1 MVDRIPDQILDKI
14 PLVAVVGPTASGKTG
29 LGIAIAKH
37 YGGEV
42 VSADSMQI
50 YRTMDIATAKP
61 TPEEMDGV
69 PHHLIDFWDPDKPFS
84 LAEYVELAGKVIAD
98 IHSRGKLPVLVG
110 GTGLYVNTLL
120 DNITLGDS
128 GGDEKLRVELLRE
141 ADEKGNGF
149 LLEQLRTFDPEMAAS
164 LHENNLLRIVRA
176 IEVYRLTGTTM
187 SEWVKRSRG
196 EESPYHFCMIGL
208 NYKDRQNLYDRIN
221 LRVDQMMKA
230 GLLEET
236 RQVLDAPLQTA
247 AQAIGYK
254 ELKPYLMGELPL
266 DICVEKLKQSTRRY
280 AKRQLTWF
288 RRDGRI
294 HWIYPDEEK
303 NFAKVFKKSV
313 KIIENS
319 GILC

>member
-1 MVDRIPDQILDKI
+1 MVDKI

-29 LGIAIAKH
+29 LGVAIAKH

-61 TPEEMDGV
+61 TREEMNGV
-69 PHHLIDFWDPDKPFS
+69 PHHLIDFWEPQNPFS
-84 LAEYVELAGKVIAD
+84 LAEYIDLAGKAIAD
-98 IHSRGKLPVLVG
+98 IHSRGKLAVLVG

-120 DNITLGDS
+120 DHITLGDS
-128 GGDEKLRVELLRE
+128 GGDEALRTELLRQAE
-141 ADEKGNGF
+141 EKGNGF
-149 LLEQLRTFDPEMAAS
+149 LLEELRRFDPEAADN

-176 IEVYRLTGTTM
+176 IEVYRLTGIPM
-187 SEWVKRSRG
+187 SEWVRRSR
-196 EESPYHFCMIGL
+196 EQESPYRFCMIGL
-208 NYKDRQNLYDRIN
+208 NYRNRQNLYDRIN
-221 LRVDQMMKA
+221 LRVDQMMEA
-230 GLLEET
+230 GLLEEAQ
-236 RQVLDAPLQTA
+236 QVLSAPMQTA
-247 AQAIGYK
+247 AQAIGCK

-266 DICVEKLKQSTRRY
+266 NTCVEKLKQSTRRY

-288 RRDGRI
+288 RRDDRI

-303 NFAKVFKKSV
+303 NFRKVFEKSL
-313 KIIENS
+313 KMIENS

>member
-1 MVDRIPDQILDKI
+1 MADKI

-29 LGIAIAKH
+29 LGIAIAKY

-61 TPEEMDGV
+61 TLEEMDGV
-69 PHHLIDFWDPDKPFS
+69 PHHLIDFWDPDQPFS
-84 LAEYVELAGKVIAD
+84 LAEYIELAKKAIDD

-120 DNITLGDS
+120 DNITLGES
-128 GGDEKLRVELLRE
+128 GGDETLRSELLRE
-141 ADEKGNGF
+141 AEEKGNGY
-149 LLEQLRTFDPEMAAS
+149 LLAKLHSFDPETAEN

-187 SEWVKRSRG
+187 SEWVRRSRG
-196 EESPYHFCMIGL
+196 QESPYRFCMIGL

-221 LRVDQMMKA
+221 LRVDEMMKA
-230 GLLEET
+230 GLLEEAKA
-236 RQVLDAPLQTA
+236 VLGAPLETS

-254 ELKPYLMGELPL
+254 ELKPYLEGELPL
-266 DICVEKLKQSTRRY
+266 EVCVEKLKQSTRRY

-294 HWIYPDEEK
+294 HWIYPDEEE
-303 NFAKVFKKSV
+303 NFTKVFEKSI

>member
-1 MVDRIPDQILDKI
+1 MTDKI

-29 LGIAIAKH
+29 LGVAIAKH

-61 TPEEMDGV
+61 TQEEMDGV
-69 PHHLIDFWDPDKPFS
+69 PHHLIDFWDPQEPFS
-84 LAEYVELAGKVIAD
+84 LAQYVELAGKAIAD
-98 IHSRGKLPVLVG
+98 IHRRGKLPVLVG
-110 GTGLYVNTLL
+110 GTGLYINTLL

-128 GGDEKLRVELLRE
+128 GGDEALRAELLRE
-141 ADEKGNGF
+141 AEEKGNGY
-149 LLEQLRTFDPEMAAS
+149 LLSLLRSIDPETAEN

-176 IEVYRLTGTTM
+176 IEVCRLTGTTM
-187 SEWVKRSRG
+187 SEWVKRSR
-196 EESPYHFCMIGL
+196 EQETPYDFCMIGL

-221 LRVDQMMKA
+221 LRVDGMMEA
-230 GLLEET
+230 GLLEEAKK
-236 RQVLDAPLQTA
+236 VLDAPLQTS

-254 ELKPYLMGELPL
+254 ELKPYLRGELPL
-266 DICVEKLKQSTRRY
+266 ETCVEKLKQSTRRY

-294 HWIYPDEEK
+294 HWIYPDKEK
-303 NFAKVFKKSV
+303 TFTKIFEKSI

>member
-1 MVDRIPDQILDKI
+1 MTDKI

-29 LGIAIAKH
+29 LGVAIAKH

-50 YRTMDIATAKP
+50 YRAMDIATAKP
-61 TPEEMDGV
+61 TQEEMDGI
-69 PHHLIDFWDPDKPFS
+69 PHHLIDFWDPQEPFS
-84 LAEYVELAGKVIAD
+84 LAQYVELAGKAIAD

-110 GTGLYVNTLL
+110 GTGLYINTLL

-128 GGDEKLRVELLRE
+128 GGDEALRAELLRE
-141 ADEKGNGF
+141 AEEKGNGY
-149 LLEQLRTFDPEMAAS
+149 LLSLLRSMDPETAEN

-176 IEVYRLTGTTM
+176 IEVCRLTGTTM
-187 SEWVKRSRG
+187 SEWVKRSR
-196 EESPYHFCMIGL
+196 EQETPYDFCMIGL

-221 LRVDQMMKA
+221 LRVDGMMKA
-230 GLLEET
+230 GLLEEAKK
-236 RQVLDAPLQTA
+236 VLDAPLQTS

-254 ELKPYLMGELPL
+254 ELKPYLRGELPL
-266 DICVEKLKQSTRRY
+266 ETCVEKLKQSTRRY

-288 RRDGRI
+288 RRDDRI

-303 NFAKVFKKSV
+303 TFTKIFEKSI

>member
-1 MVDRIPDQILDKI
+1 MADKI

-29 LGIAIAKH
+29 LGIAIAKY

-61 TPEEMDGV
+61 TLEEMDGV
-69 PHHLIDFWDPDKPFS
+69 PHHLIDFWDPDQPFS
-84 LAEYVELAGKVIAD
+84 LAEYIELAKKAIDD

-120 DNITLGDS
+120 DNITLGES
-128 GGDEKLRVELLRE
+128 GGDETLRSELLRE
-141 ADEKGNGF
+141 AEEKGNGY
-149 LLEQLRTFDPEMAAS
+149 LLAKLHSFDPETAEN

-187 SEWVKRSRG
+187 SEWVRRSRG
-196 EESPYHFCMIGL
+196 QESPYRECIVGL

-221 LRVDQMMKA
+221 LRVDEMMKA
-230 GLLEET
+230 GLLEEAKA
-236 RQVLDAPLQTA
+236 VLGAPLETS

-254 ELKPYLMGELPL
+254 ELKPYLEGELPL
-266 DICVEKLKQSTRRY
+266 EVCVEKLKQSTRRY

-294 HWIYPDEEK
+294 HWIYPDEEE
-303 NFAKVFKKSV
+303 NFTKVFEKSI

>member
-1 MVDRIPDQILDKI
+1 MTDKI

-29 LGIAIAKH
+29 LGVAIAKH

-50 YRTMDIATAKP
+50 YRAMDIATAKP
-61 TPEEMDGV
+61 TQEEMDGI
-69 PHHLIDFWDPDKPFS
+69 PHHLIDFWDPQKPFS
-84 LAEYVELAGKVIAD
+84 LAQYVELAGKAIAD

-110 GTGLYVNTLL
+110 GTGLYINTLL

-128 GGDEKLRVELLRE
+128 GGDEALRAELLRE
-141 ADEKGNGF
+141 AEEKGNGY
-149 LLEQLRTFDPEMAAS
+149 LLSLLRSMDPETAEN

-176 IEVYRLTGTTM
+176 IEVCRLTGTTM
-187 SEWVKRSRG
+187 SEWVKRSR
-196 EESPYHFCMIGL
+196 EQETPYDFCMIGL

-221 LRVDQMMKA
+221 LRVDGMMEA
-230 GLLEET
+230 GLLEEAKK
-236 RQVLDAPLQTA
+236 VLDAPLQTS

-254 ELKPYLMGELPL
+254 ELKPYLRGELPL
-266 DICVEKLKQSTRRY
+266 ETCVEKLKQSTRRY

-288 RRDGRI
+288 RRDDRI

-303 NFAKVFKKSV
+303 TFAKIFEKSI

>member
-1 MVDRIPDQILDKI
+1 MADKI

-61 TPEEMDGV
+61 TLEEMDGV
-69 PHHLIDFWDPDKPFS
+69 PHHLVDFWDPDNPFS
-84 LAEYVELAGKVIAD
+84 LAEYIELAKKAIDD

-120 DNITLGDS
+120 DNVTLGES
-128 GGDEKLRVELLRE
+128 GGDEALRAELLRE
-141 ADEKGNGF
+141 AEEKGNGY
-149 LLEQLRTFDPEMAAS
+149 LLAELRTFDPETEEN

-176 IEVYRLTGTTM
+176 IEVYRLTGVTM
-187 SEWVKRSRG
+187 SEWVKRSH
-196 EESPYHFCMIGL
+196 EQESPYRFCMIGL

-221 LRVDQMMKA
+221 LRVDQMMA
-230 GLLEET
+230 EGLLEEART
-236 RQVLDAPLQTA
+236 VLGAPLQTS

-254 ELKPYLMGELPL
+254 ELKPYLEGELPL
-266 DICVEKLKQSTRRY
+266 DVCVEKLKQSTRRY

-288 RRDGRI
+288 RRDERI

-303 NFAKVFKKSV
+303 IFTKIFEKSI

>member
-1 MVDRIPDQILDKI
+1 MADKI

-29 LGIAIAKH
+29 LGIAIAKY

-61 TPEEMDGV
+61 TLEEMDGV
-69 PHHLIDFWDPDKPFS
+69 PHHLIDFWDPDQPFS
-84 LAEYVELAGKVIAD
+84 LAEYIELAKKAIDD

-120 DNITLGDS
+120 DNITLGES
-128 GGDEKLRVELLRE
+128 GGDETLRSELLRE
-141 ADEKGNGF
+141 AEEKGNGY
-149 LLEQLRTFDPEMAAS
+149 LLAKLHSFDPETAEN

-187 SEWVKRSRG
+187 SEWVRRSRG
-196 EESPYHFCMIGL
+196 QESPYRECIVGL

-221 LRVDQMMKA
+221 LRVDEMMKA
-230 GLLEET
+230 GLLEEAKA
-236 RQVLDAPLQTA
+236 VLGAPLETS

-254 ELKPYLMGELPL
+254 ELKPYLEGELPL
-266 DICVEKLKQSTRRY
+266 EVCVEKLKQSTRRY

-294 HWIYPDEEK
+294 HWIYPDEEE
-303 NFAKVFKKSV
+303 NFTKVFEKSI
-313 KIIENS
+313 KIIDKS
-319 GILC
+319 GILG

>member
-1 MVDRIPDQILDKI
+1 MADKI

-29 LGIAIAKH
+29 LGIAIAKR

-61 TPEEMDGV
+61 TLEEMDGV
-69 PHHLIDFWDPDKPFS
+69 PHHLVDFWEPAQPFS
-84 LAEYVELAGKVIAD
+84 LAQYIELAKKVIAD

-110 GTGLYVNTLL
+110 GTGLYISTLL
-120 DNITLGDS
+120 DNITLGES
-128 GGDEKLRVELLRE
+128 GGDETLRAELLRE
-141 ADEKGNGF
+141 AEEKGNPY
-149 LLEQLRTFDPEMAAS
+149 LLEQLRVFDPETAEN
-164 LHENNLLRIVRA
+164 LHENNLMRIVRA

-196 EESPYHFCMIGL
+196 QESPYRECIIGL

-221 LRVDQMMKA
+221 LRVDEMMKA
-230 GLLEET
+230 GLLEEAKT
-236 RQVLDAPLQTA
+236 VLGAPLETS

-254 ELKPYLMGELPL
+254 ELKPYLEGQLPL
-266 DICVEKLKQSTRRY
+266 DVCVEKLKQSTRRY

-294 HWIYPDEEK
+294 HWIYPDEEE
-303 NFAKVFKKSV
+303 NFTKIFEKSI

-319 GILC
+319 GVLC

>member
-1 MVDRIPDQILDKI
+1 MADKI

-29 LGIAIAKH
+29 LGIAIAKY

-61 TPEEMDGV
+61 TLEEMDGV
-69 PHHLIDFWDPDKPFS
+69 PHHLIDFWDPDQPFS
-84 LAEYVELAGKVIAD
+84 LAEYIELAKKAIDD

-120 DNITLGDS
+120 DNITLGES
-128 GGDEKLRVELLRE
+128 GGDETLRSELLRE
-141 ADEKGNGF
+141 AEEKGNGY
-149 LLEQLRTFDPEMAAS
+149 LLAKLHSFDPETAEN

-176 IEVYRLTGTTM
+176 IEVYQLTGTTM
-187 SEWVKRSRG
+187 SEWVRRSRG
-196 EESPYHFCMIGL
+196 QESPYRECIVGL

-221 LRVDQMMKA
+221 LRVDEMMKA
-230 GLLEET
+230 GLLEEAKA
-236 RQVLDAPLQTA
+236 VLGAPLETS

-254 ELKPYLMGELPL
+254 ELKPYLEGELPL
-266 DICVEKLKQSTRRY
+266 EVCVEKLKQSTRRY

-294 HWIYPDEEK
+294 HWIYPDEEE
-303 NFAKVFKKSV
+303 NFTKVFEKSI